1 MIGLSL
7 RSFVRSSDW
16 ANEETFYRR
25 TFEAGS
31 RSARVALNLGQI
43 YLNRNAYAEAERI
56 FRSVLEQN
64 PNYPSAQANLGAT
77 LYREGKI
84 EEAEKLFTAVEKNS
98 AETRKIYPR
107 TWFGALNLA
116 KLRHSAYDDQAALA
130 VLHKTQRDYPIVWD
144 LIGLEAEI
152 LREANRLDNALQ
164 LVETFVHENWWHYG
178 AAIALGQLYA
188 QKGDAFRA
196 EAAFRHASRLDVHDA
211 EALHL
216 IALIKLHQSDFQE
229 ALRAQRRAI
238 KRQPD
243 QPSQY
248 LLLSNILEK
257 MGRNDE
263 ARNALTEVS
272 RLRALAES
280 SPRQSL

>member
-1 MIGLSL
+1 M
-7 RSFVRSSDW
+7 
-16 ANEETFYRR
+16 
-25 TFEAGS
+25 
-31 RSARVALNLGQI
+31 
-43 YLNRNAYAEAERI
+43 
-56 FRSVLEQN
+56 LEQN

-116 KLRHSAYDDQAALA
+116 KLRHSAHDDQAALA
-130 VLHKTQRDYPIVWD
+130 VLHKTQRDYPNVWD

-164 LVETFVHENWWHYG
+164 LVETFMHENWWHYG

-196 EAAFRHASRLDVHDA
+196 EAAFRHASR
-211 EALHL
+211 
-216 IALIKLHQSDFQE
+216 
-229 ALRAQRRAI
+229 RRAVGRASVRDGGSAPA
-238 KRQPD
+238 RQPT
-243 QPSQY
+243 
-248 LLLSNILEK
+248 
-257 MGRNDE
+257 RR
-263 ARNALTEVS
+263 ARCRSAAFDRVNQAAPKRFPGSVACATA
-272 RLRALAES
+272 RD
-280 SPRQSL
+280 